1 MLFAGRLMHGVN
13 PLFTALFY
21 QGLRPTPALTG
32 LLLDAGPLA
41 GKRVTIQRE
50 LNSNHIKFASVEPS
64 HRNAISGLQPLIATH
79 RIALSEI
86 STLSLPLL
94 SLSAIEWITNN
105 NRGCRRWRSGH
116 GAQQDGVNL
125 YLN

>member
-1 MLFAGRLMHGVN
+1 MHGVN
-13 PLFTALFY
+13 PLFTALLC
-21 QGLRPTPALTG
+21 QGQRTMPALTG
-32 LLLDAGPLA
+32 LPLDAGPLA
-41 GKRVTIQRE
+41 GEWATIQGE
-50 LNSNHIKFASVEPS
+50 LNSNHIKFAPIEPS
-64 HRNAISGLQPLIATH
+64 HRNEITGLQPLIATH

-86 STLSLPLL
+86 STLSFPLL

-105 NRGCRRWRSGH
+105 NRGYRRWRSGH